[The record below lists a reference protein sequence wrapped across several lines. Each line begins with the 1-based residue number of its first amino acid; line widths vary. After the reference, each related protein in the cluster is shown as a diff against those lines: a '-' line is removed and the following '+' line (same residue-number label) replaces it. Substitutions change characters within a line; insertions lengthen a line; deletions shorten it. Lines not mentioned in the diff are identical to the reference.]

1 MMSGRFLTDEP
12 CRVVRCLIKN
22 AVETD
27 KQLKRIFARLNRFL
41 LENKFKISFSNMS
54 VRKFS
59 KETLH
64 DNDNSKNFLKRGSL
78 VTFRTATQHATLT
91 FRIKR

>member
-22 AVETD
+22 EVGTD

-41 LENKFKISFSNMS
+41 LENIFKISCSNMS

-59 KETLH
+59 KFQWNLLRA
-64 DNDNSKNFLKRGSL
+64 K
-78 VTFRTATQHATLT
+78 
-91 FRIKR
+91 